1 MRKLLPLGLLFFL
14 FHFAAADSIES
25 LRSLGEPAL
34 SPDRSEIAFVSGGEA
49 RLLVAD
55 PATES
60 RPLYSPDGAKLA
72 FISR

>member
-14 FHFAAADSIES
+14 FHFAAADSIKS
-25 LRSLGEPAL
+25 LPSLGEPAL
-34 SPDRSEIAFVSGGEA
+34 SPDRSEIAFVSSGDIWTVPAKGGEA

-60 RPLYSPDGAKLA
+60 RPL
-72 FISR
+72 